1 MSYRYGAWRGGPDPL
16 EPPFDVARALD
27 RLGDRVLRGDRA
39 ADALRNLLRQGMPG
53 TRGLRDLL
61 RQARDRRRQLRERG
75 RLDGTL
81 ERVRELLDQAVEQER
96 QTLFPDPS
104 DAARLAEAEL
114 DQLPPDTARAVR
126 QLADYRWRSPEAAAT
141 YEQIRDLLR
150 REVLDS
156 QFRGMRD
163 ALAGASPEEL
173 QRIRDMIADLN
184 AMLEADARGED
195 TQRQF
200 EEFMERY
207 GDMFPERP
215 RSLEEL
221 VDALARRAAAA
232 SRLAASLTPEQRAE
246 LAALSASVLGDLG
259 LRYEL
264 DRLGRALRSRRPDLA
279 WDQGAAMDGEQP
291 LGLGDAT
298 TALEELADLESLEAT
313 LGQRYPGAS
322 LDDIDLE
329 AVERAL
335 GRAAVDDVETLRRLE
350 RELAE
355 QGYLVREQGELRLTP
370 KAIRRIGAVAL
381 RRIFSSLDEGRRGDH
396 DVAGLGLAGEP
407 TGASRPWTFGD
418 EEPLDVV
425 RTVRNAVLR
434 QGPRRPPGAVDD
446 HDPPAPPSATLP
458 VRGPTV
464 PEMGGLDADRGS
476 TVPEVGGLDADRGS
490 TVPGVGGLDAV
501 RRPTVPGVGGLDAV
515 RGPTGRGAGGF
526 PRARAARPGVT
537 LAPDDFEVL
546 ETERRT
552 SAAVCLLV
560 DQSYSMLLR
569 EAWGTAKATALA
581 LHSLVSTRYPQDA
594 LEIIGFSLLART
606 VRPAE
611 LPDLDAAVGQGT
623 NLHHALVLA
632 GRHLDRHPEAEPVVL
647 VVTDGEPTAHL
658 EPDGYPLFDYPPD
671 PRTIELTL
679 TEVTRLTRRRAT
691 INLFMLDDD
700 PRLVAFVDLIARLNG
715 GRVFAPAPDRLGDYV
730 VSDYLRARRGR
741 RAR

>member
-27 RLGDRVLRGDRA
+27 RLGERVLSGDRA

-61 RQARDRRRQLRERG
+61 RQARDRRRELRERG

-96 QTLFPDPS
+96 QALFPYPS

-126 QLADYRWRSPEAAAT
+126 QLADYQWRSPEAAAT

-173 QRIRDMIADLN
+173 QRIRDMVADLN

-200 EEFMERY
+200 DEFMERY
-207 GDMFPERP
+207 GDMFPENP

-246 LAALSASVLGDLG
+246 LAALSESVLGDLG
-259 LRYEL
+259 LQYEL
-264 DRLGRALRSRRPDLA
+264 DRLGRALRSRRPDLP
-279 WDQGAAMDGEQP
+279 WDRGAPMGGEQP

-298 TALEELADLESLEAT
+298 TALEELADLESLEAS

-350 RELAE
+350 RELTE
-355 QGYLVREQGELRLTP
+355 QGYLVREQGELKLSP

-381 RRIFSSLDEGRRGDH
+381 RRIFSTLDEGRRGDH

-407 TGASRPWTFGD
+407 TGASRPWAFGD
-418 EEPLDVV
+418 EQPLDVV

-434 QGPRRPPGAVDD
+434 GASGQ
-446 HDPPAPPSATLP
+446 PA
-458 VRGPTV
+458 RGP
-464 PEMGGLDADRGS
+464 MRA
-476 TVPEVGGLDADRGS
+476 
-490 TVPGVGGLDAV
+490 
-501 RRPTVPGVGGLDAV
+501 
-515 RGPTGRGAGGF
+515 GPLGGF
-526 PRARAARPGVT
+526 GGEDSPPNEPGLHRARVR
-537 LAPDDFEVL
+537 LAPEDFEVE

-560 DQSYSMLLR
+560 DQSLSMLLR
-569 EAWGTAKATALA
+569 ETWGTAKSTALA

-594 LEIIGFSLLART
+594 LEVIGFSVLART

-611 LPDLDAAVGQGT
+611 LPDLEPSVEQGT

-647 VVTDGEPTAHL
+647 VITDGEPTAHL
-658 EPDGYPLFDYPPD
+658 EPDGYPLFYYPPD

-691 INLFMLDDD
+691 INVFMLDDD
-700 PRLVAFVDLIARLNG
+700 PRLVGFVDLIARLNG
-715 GRVFAPAPDRLGDYV
+715 GRVFAPSPDRLGDYV

>member
-27 RLGDRVLRGDRA
+27 RLGERVLAGDRA
-39 ADALRNLLRQGMPG
+39 ADALRNLLRDGMPG

-61 RQARDRRRQLRERG
+61 RQARDRRRELRQRG

-81 ERVRELLDQAVEQER
+81 ERVRELLDQAVDTER
-96 QTLFPDPS
+96 QALFPDPS
-104 DAARLAEAEL
+104 DAARLAESEL

-126 QLADYRWRSPEAAAT
+126 QLADYQWRSPEAAAT

-173 QRIRDMIADLN
+173 QRIRDMVADLN

-207 GDMFPERP
+207 GDMFPENP

-232 SRLAASLTPEQRAE
+232 SRLAASLSPEQRAE
-246 LAALSASVLGDLG
+246 LAALSQSVLGDLG
-259 LRYEL
+259 LQYEL
-264 DRLGRALRSRRPDLA
+264 DRLGRALRSRRPDLR
-279 WDQGAAMDGEQP
+279 WDQGAAMGGEQP

-298 TALEELADLESLEAT
+298 TALEELADLESLEAS

-350 RELAE
+350 RELTE
-355 QGYLVREQGELRLTP
+355 QGYLLREQGELKLTP

-407 TGASRPWTFGD
+407 TGASRPWAFGD
-418 EEPLDVV
+418 EEPWMWCA
-425 RTVRNAVLR
+425 RSATRSC
-434 QGPRRPPGAVDD
+434 GKRRPGSPGGQQ
-446 HDPPAPPSATLP
+446 APP
-458 VRGPTV
+458 
-464 PEMGGLDADRGS
+464 
-476 TVPEVGGLDADRGS
+476 
-490 TVPGVGGLDAV
+490 
-501 RRPTVPGVGGLDAV
+501 
-515 RGPTGRGAGGF
+515 
-526 PRARAARPGVT
+526 
-537 LAPDDFEVL
+537 
-546 ETERRT
+546 RT
-552 SAAVCLLV
+552 PP
-560 DQSYSMLLR
+560 
-569 EAWGTAKATALA
+569 
-581 LHSLVSTRYPQDA
+581 STR
-594 LEIIGFSLLART
+594 
-606 VRPAE
+606 
-611 LPDLDAAVGQGT
+611 
-623 NLHHALVLA
+623 
-632 GRHLDRHPEAEPVVL
+632 
-647 VVTDGEPTAHL
+647 
-658 EPDGYPLFDYPPD
+658 
-671 PRTIELTL
+671 
-679 TEVTRLTRRRAT
+679 
-691 INLFMLDDD
+691 
-700 PRLVAFVDLIARLNG
+700 
-715 GRVFAPAPDRLGDYV
+715 
-730 VSDYLRARRGR
+730 VSS
-741 RAR
+741 

>member
-16 EPPFDVARALD
+16 EPPFDVAAALD
-27 RLGDRVLRGDRA
+27 RLGERVLSGDRA

-61 RQARDRRRQLRERG
+61 RQARDRRRELRERG

-81 ERVRELLDQAVEQER
+81 EQVRELLDRAIEQER
-96 QTLFPDPS
+96 RALFPDPS

-126 QLADYRWRSPEAAAT
+126 QLADYQWRSPEAAAT

-150 REVLDS
+150 REVLDA

-173 QRIRDMIADLN
+173 QRIRDMVADLN

-195 TQRQF
+195 TTRQF

-207 GDMFPERP
+207 GDMFPENP

-246 LAALSASVLGDLG
+246 LAALSQSVLGDLG
-259 LRYEL
+259 LQYEL
-264 DRLGRALRSRRPDLA
+264 DRLGHALRSRRPDLP

-298 TALEELADLESLEAT
+298 TALEELADLESLEST

-322 LDDIDLE
+322 LDDVDLE

-350 RELAE
+350 RELTE
-355 QGYLVREQGELRLTP
+355 QGYLVREQGELKLSP

-396 DVAGLGLAGEP
+396 DVPGLGLAGEP
-407 TGASRPWTFGD
+407 TGASRPWQFGD

-434 QGPRRPPGAVDD
+434 GGPRRPGGAV
-446 HDPPAPPSATLP
+446 A
-458 VRGPTV
+458 
-464 PEMGGLDADRGS
+464 
-476 TVPEVGGLDADRGS
+476 
-490 TVPGVGGLDAV
+490 
-501 RRPTVPGVGGLDAV
+501 
-515 RGPTGRGAGGF
+515 
-526 PRARAARPGVT
+526 
-537 LAPDDFEVL
+537 LAPEDFEVL

-552 SAAVCLLV
+552 TAAVCLLV

-569 EAWGTAKATALA
+569 ETWGMAKATALA

-594 LEIIGFSLLART
+594 LEVIGFSLLART

-658 EPDGYPLFDYPPD
+658 EPDGYPMFDYPPD

-679 TEVTRLTRRRAT
+679 TEVTRLTRRGAT
-691 INLFMLDDD
+691 INVFMLDDD

-715 GRVFAPAPDRLGDYV
+715 GRVLAPSPDRLGDYV

>member
-27 RLGDRVLRGDRA
+27 RLGERVLAGDRA

-61 RQARDRRRQLRERG
+61 RQVRDRRRDLRERG

-81 ERVRELLDQAVEQER
+81 ERVRELLDQAVELER
-96 QTLFPDPS
+96 QALFPDPS

-114 DQLPPDTARAVR
+114 DQLPPEVARAVR

-173 QRIRDMIADLN
+173 QRIRDMVADLT

-195 TQRQF
+195 TRRQF

-207 GDMFPERP
+207 GDMFPENP

-246 LAALSASVLGDLG
+246 LAALSQSVLGDLG
-259 LRYEL
+259 LQYEL
-264 DRLGRALRSRRPDLA
+264 DRLGRALRSRRPDLR

-298 TALEELADLESLEAT
+298 TALEELADLESLEST

-322 LDDIDLE
+322 LDDVDLE

-350 RELAE
+350 RELTE
-355 QGYLVREQGELRLTP
+355 QGYLIREQGELKLSP

-407 TGASRPWTFGD
+407 TGASRPWVFGD
-418 EEPLDVV
+418 EGSVDAV
-425 RTVRNAVLR
+425 RTVRNAVMR
-434 QGPRRPPGAVDD
+434 QAPSRFTGGATSAPP
-446 HDPPAPPSATLP
+446 DPPEHTRLK
-458 VRGPTV
+458 
-464 PEMGGLDADRGS
+464 LI
-476 TVPEVGGLDADRGS
+476 
-490 TVPGVGGLDAV
+490 
-501 RRPTVPGVGGLDAV
+501 
-515 RGPTGRGAGGF
+515 
-526 PRARAARPGVT
+526 
-537 LAPDDFEVL
+537 PDDFEVL

-569 EAWGTAKATALA
+569 ETWGMAKATALA

-606 VRPAE
+606 VRPAD

-658 EPDGYPLFDYPPD
+658 EPDGSPEFWYPPD
-671 PRTIELTL
+671 PRTVELTL

-691 INLFMLDDD
+691 INVFMLDDD

-715 GRVFAPAPDRLGDYV
+715 GRVFAPSPDRLGDYV

-741 RAR
+741 R

>member
-27 RLGDRVLRGDRA
+27 RLGERVLSGDRA

-61 RQARDRRRQLRERG
+61 RQARERRRELRERG

-96 QTLFPDPS
+96 QALFPDPS

-126 QLADYRWRSPEAAAT
+126 QLADYQWRSPEAAAT

-173 QRIRDMIADLN
+173 QRIRDMVADLN

-207 GDMFPERP
+207 GDMFPENP

-246 LAALSASVLGDLG
+246 LAALSESVLGDLG
-259 LRYEL
+259 LQYEL
-264 DRLGRALRSRRPDLA
+264 DRLGRALRSRRPDLS
-279 WDQGAAMDGEQP
+279 WDRGAPMGGEQP

-298 TALEELADLESLEAT
+298 TALEELADLESLEAS

-350 RELAE
+350 RELTE
-355 QGYLVREQGELRLTP
+355 QGYLVREQGELKLSP

-381 RRIFSSLDEGRRGDH
+381 RRIFSTLDEGRRGDH

-407 TGASRPWTFGD
+407 TGASRPWVFGD
-418 EEPLDVV
+418 EQPLDVV

-434 QGPRRPPGAVDD
+434 GGSRRP
-446 HDPPAPPSATLP
+446 
-458 VRGPTV
+458 
-464 PEMGGLDADRGS
+464 GG
-476 TVPEVGGLDADRGS
+476 
-490 TVPGVGGLDAV
+490 GVA
-501 RRPTVPGVGGLDAV
+501 
-515 RGPTGRGAGGF
+515 
-526 PRARAARPGVT
+526 

-560 DQSYSMLLR
+560 DQSLSMLLR
-569 EAWGTAKATALA
+569 ETWATAKSTALA

-594 LEIIGFSLLART
+594 LEVIGFSVLART

-611 LPDLDAAVGQGT
+611 LPDLEPSVEQGT

-647 VVTDGEPTAHL
+647 VITDGEPTAHL
-658 EPDGYPLFDYPPD
+658 EPDGYPIFFYPPD

-691 INLFMLDDD
+691 INVFMLDDD
-700 PRLVAFVDLIARLNG
+700 PRLVGFVDLIARLNG
-715 GRVFAPAPDRLGDYV
+715 GRVFAPSPDRLGDYV

>member
-27 RLGDRVLRGDRA
+27 RLGERVLSGDRA
-39 ADALRNLLRQGMPG
+39 ADALRNLLRDGMPG

-61 RQARDRRRQLRERG
+61 RQARDRRRELRRRG

-81 ERVRELLDQAVEQER
+81 ERVRELLDQAVDTER
-96 QTLFPDPS
+96 QALFPDPS
-104 DAARLAEAEL
+104 DAARLAESEL

-126 QLADYRWRSPEAAAT
+126 QLADYQWRSPEAAAT

-173 QRIRDMIADLN
+173 QRIRDMVADLN

-195 TQRQF
+195 TQRAF

-207 GDMFPERP
+207 GDMFPENP

-232 SRLAASLTPEQRAE
+232 SRLAASLSPEQRAE
-246 LAALSASVLGDLG
+246 LAALSQSVLGDLG
-259 LRYEL
+259 LQYEL
-264 DRLGRALRSRRPDLA
+264 DRLGRALRSRRPDLR
-279 WDQGAAMDGEQP
+279 WDQGAAMGGEQP

-298 TALEELADLESLEAT
+298 TALEELADLESLEAS

-350 RELAE
+350 RELTE
-355 QGYLVREQGELRLTP
+355 QGYLLREQGELRLTP

-407 TGASRPWTFGD
+407 TGASRPWVFGD

-434 QGPRRPPGAVDD
+434 
-446 HDPPAPPSATLP
+446 
-458 VRGPTV
+458 
-464 PEMGGLDADRGS
+464 
-476 TVPEVGGLDADRGS
+476 
-490 TVPGVGGLDAV
+490 
-501 RRPTVPGVGGLDAV
+501 
-515 RGPTGRGAGGF
+515 GAGESGRSPGGQMRAGPLGGF
-526 PRARAARPGVT
+526 GGEDSPPNEPGLRRVGVR
-537 LAPDDFEVL
+537 LAPDDFEVE

-560 DQSYSMLLR
+560 DQSLSMLLR
-569 EAWGTAKATALA
+569 ETWGMAKATALA

-606 VRPAE
+606 VRPAD
-611 LPDLDAAVGQGT
+611 LPDLDASVTQGT

-658 EPDGYPLFDYPPD
+658 EPDGRPIFDYPPD

-679 TEVTRLTRRRAT
+679 TEVNRLTRRRAT
-691 INLFMLDDD
+691 INVFMLDDD
-700 PRLVAFVDLIARLNG
+700 PRLVAFVDLVARLNG
-715 GRVFAPAPDRLGDYV
+715 GRVLAPAPDRLGDYV

-741 RAR
+741 RGR

>member
-16 EPPFDVARALD
+16 EPPFDVAGALD
-27 RLGDRVLRGDRA
+27 RLGERVLSGDRA

-61 RQARDRRRQLRERG
+61 RQARDRRRELRERG

-81 ERVRELLDQAVEQER
+81 ERVRELLDQAVTQER
-96 QTLFPDPS
+96 QALFPDPS

-126 QLADYRWRSPEAAAT
+126 QLADYQWRSPEAAAT

-150 REVLDS
+150 REVLDA
-156 QFRGMRD
+156 QFQGLRD

-173 QRIRDMIADLN
+173 QRIRDMVADLN

-207 GDMFPERP
+207 GDMFPENP

-246 LAALSASVLGDLG
+246 LAALTESVLGDLG
-259 LRYEL
+259 LQYEL
-264 DRLGRALRSRRPDLA
+264 DRLGRALRSRRPDLP
-279 WDQGAAMDGEQP
+279 WDQGTTMGGEEP

-298 TALEELADLESLEAT
+298 TALEELADLESLEAS

-322 LDDIDLE
+322 LDDVDLE

-350 RELAE
+350 RELTE
-355 QGYLVREQGELRLTP
+355 QGYLLREQGELKLSP

-381 RRIFSSLDEGRRGDH
+381 RRVFSSLEEGRRGDH

-407 TGASRPWTFGD
+407 TGASRPWAFGD

-434 QGPRRPPGAVDD
+434 GASERPAGAVDSPR
-446 HDPPAPPSATLP
+446 HPAPGSAS
-458 VRGPTV
+458 V
-464 PEMGGLDADRGS
+464 PL
-476 TVPEVGGLDADRGS
+476 
-490 TVPGVGGLDAV
+490 
-501 RRPTVPGVGGLDAV
+501 
-515 RGPTGRGAGGF
+515 RGAEQPAPGF
-526 PRARAARPGVT
+526 PRARRGAGVPPARAAAGFPRAQAPRRAVE

-569 EAWGTAKATALA
+569 ETWGMAKATALA

-594 LEIIGFSLLART
+594 LEIIGFSRFART
-606 VRPAE
+606 VRPAD
-611 LPDLDAAVGQGT
+611 LPDLDADIGQGT

-632 GRHLDRHPEAEPVVL
+632 GRHLDRHPESEPVVL

-658 EPDGYPLFDYPPD
+658 EPDGYAWFAYPPER
-671 PRTIELTL
+671 RTIELTL
-679 TEVTRLTRRRAT
+679 TEVTRLTRRGAT
-691 INLFMLDDD
+691 INVFMLDED
-700 PRLVAFVDLIARLNG
+700 PRLVAFVDLVARLNG
-715 GRVFAPAPDRLGDYV
+715 GRVFAPSPDRLGDYV

-741 RAR
+741 RGRRAG

>member
-1 MSYRYGAWRGGPDPL
+1 
-16 EPPFDVARALD
+16 VAGALD
-27 RLGDRVLRGDRA
+27 RLGERVLSGDRA

-61 RQARDRRRQLRERG
+61 RQARDRRRDLRERG

-81 ERVRELLDQAVEQER
+81 ERVRELLDQAVDQER
-96 QTLFPDPS
+96 QALFPDPS

-126 QLADYRWRSPEAAAT
+126 QLADYQWRSPEAAAT

-156 QFRGMRD
+156 QFKGLRD

-173 QRIRDMIADLN
+173 QRIRDMVADLN

-195 TQRQF
+195 TSRQF
-200 EEFMERY
+200 EEFMGRY
-207 GDMFPERP
+207 GDMFPENP
-215 RSLEEL
+215 RNLEEL

-246 LAALSASVLGDLG
+246 LAALSESVLGDLG
-259 LRYEL
+259 LQYEL
-264 DRLGRALRSRRPDLA
+264 DRLGRSLRSRRPDLP
-279 WDQGAAMDGEQP
+279 WDQGANMGGDQP

-298 TALEELADLESLEAT
+298 TALEELADLESLEST

-350 RELAE
+350 RELTE
-355 QGYLVREQGELRLTP
+355 QGYLVREQGELRLSP

-381 RRIFSSLDEGRRGDH
+381 RRVFSSLEEGRRGDH

-407 TGASRPWTFGD
+407 TGASRPWQFGD

-434 QGPRRPPGAVDD
+434 GGRRQPGGAV
-446 HDPPAPPSATLP
+446 A
-458 VRGPTV
+458 
-464 PEMGGLDADRGS
+464 
-476 TVPEVGGLDADRGS
+476 
-490 TVPGVGGLDAV
+490 
-501 RRPTVPGVGGLDAV
+501 
-515 RGPTGRGAGGF
+515 
-526 PRARAARPGVT
+526 

-569 EAWGTAKATALA
+569 ETWGMAKATALA

-594 LEIIGFSLLART
+594 LQVIGFSLLART
-606 VRPAE
+606 VRPAD

-658 EPDGYPLFDYPPD
+658 EPDGYPVFDYPPD

-691 INLFMLDDD
+691 INVFMLDDD

-741 RAR
+741 

>member
-16 EPPFDVARALD
+16 EPPFDVAGALD
-27 RLGDRVLRGDRA
+27 RLGERVLSGDRA

-61 RQARDRRRQLRERG
+61 RQARDRRRELRERG

-81 ERVRELLDQAVEQER
+81 EQVRELLDQAVDQER
-96 QTLFPDPS
+96 QALFPDPS

-126 QLADYRWRSPEAAAT
+126 QLADYQWRSPEAAAT

-173 QRIRDMIADLN
+173 QRIRDMVADLN

-207 GDMFPERP
+207 GDMFPENP

-246 LAALSASVLGDLG
+246 LAALSESVLGDLG
-259 LRYEL
+259 LHYEL
-264 DRLGRALRSRRPDLA
+264 DRLGRSLRSRRPDLS
-279 WDQGAAMDGEQP
+279 WDQGAPMGGEQP

-298 TALEELADLESLEAT
+298 TALEELADLESLEAS

-350 RELAE
+350 RELTE
-355 QGYLVREQGELRLTP
+355 QGYLVREQGELKLSP

-381 RRIFSSLDEGRRGDH
+381 RRVFSSLDEGRRGDH
-396 DVAGLGLAGEP
+396 DMPGLGLAGEP
-407 TGASRPWTFGD
+407 TGASRPWVFGD

-434 QGPRRPPGAVDD
+434 GGTRRADGAV
-446 HDPPAPPSATLP
+446 A
-458 VRGPTV
+458 
-464 PEMGGLDADRGS
+464 
-476 TVPEVGGLDADRGS
+476 
-490 TVPGVGGLDAV
+490 
-501 RRPTVPGVGGLDAV
+501 
-515 RGPTGRGAGGF
+515 
-526 PRARAARPGVT
+526 

-569 EAWGTAKATALA
+569 ETWGMAKATALA

-594 LEIIGFSLLART
+594 LEVIGFSLLART

-658 EPDGYPLFDYPPD
+658 EPDGYPIFDYPPD

-691 INLFMLDDD
+691 INVFMLDDD

-715 GRVFAPAPDRLGDYV
+715 GRVFSPSPDRLGDYV

-741 RAR
+741 

>member
-16 EPPFDVARALD
+16 EPPFDVAGALD
-27 RLGDRVLRGDRA
+27 RLGERVLSGDRA
-39 ADALRNLLRQGMPG
+39 AAALRNLLRQGLPG

-61 RQARDRRRQLRERG
+61 RQARDRRRELRQRG

-96 QTLFPDPS
+96 QALFPDPS

-150 REVLDS
+150 REVLDA
-156 QFRGMRD
+156 QFRGLRD
-163 ALAGASPEEL
+163 ALAATGPEEL
-173 QRIRDMIADLN
+173 QRIRDMVADLN

-195 TQRQF
+195 TGRQF
-200 EEFMERY
+200 EEFMERH
-207 GDMFPERP
+207 GDLFPENP

-246 LAALSASVLGDLG
+246 LADLAQAALGDLG
-259 LRYEL
+259 LQYEL
-264 DRLGRALRSRRPDLA
+264 DRLGRALRARRPDLP
-279 WDQGAAMDGEQP
+279 WNRGAAMDGEQP

-298 TALEELADLESLEAT
+298 TALEELADLESLEAS

-322 LDDIDLE
+322 LDDIDPE

-350 RELAE
+350 RELTE
-355 QGYLVREQGELRLTP
+355 QGYLLREQGELKLTP
-370 KAIRRIGAVAL
+370 KAVRRIGAVAL
-381 RRIFSSLDEGRRGDH
+381 RRVFSRLEEGRRGDH
-396 DVAGLGLAGEP
+396 DVPGLGLAGEP
-407 TGASRPWTFGD
+407 TGASRPWAFGD

-434 QGPRRPPGAVDD
+434 GA
-446 HDPPAPPSATLP
+446 
-458 VRGPTV
+458 
-464 PEMGGLDADRGS
+464 GGWGR
-476 TVPEVGGLDADRGS
+476 
-490 TVPGVGGLDAV
+490 
-501 RRPTVPGVGGLDAV
+501 
-515 RGPTGRGAGGF
+515 PTGRPMGAGPLGGF
-526 PRARAARPGVT
+526 GGEDSPPNQPGRRGVR
-537 LAPDDFEVL
+537 LLPDDFEVL

-569 EAWGTAKATALA
+569 ETWGMAKATALA

-594 LEIIGFSLLART
+594 LEIIGFSRLART

-647 VVTDGEPTAHL
+647 VVTDGESTAHL
-658 EPDGYPLFDYPPD
+658 EPDGYAPFDYPPD
-671 PRTIELTL
+671 PRTLELTL
-679 TEVTRLTRRRAT
+679 AEVTRLTRRRAT
-691 INLFMLDDD
+691 INVFMLDDD
-700 PRLVAFVDLIARLNG
+700 PRLVGFVDLLARLNG
-715 GRVFAPAPDRLGDYV
+715 GRVFAPSPDRLGDYV

-741 RAR
+741 RTR

>member
-16 EPPFDVARALD
+16 EPPFDVAGALD
-27 RLGDRVLRGDRA
+27 RLGERVLSGDRA

-61 RQARDRRRQLRERG
+61 RQARDRRRELRERG

-81 ERVRELLDQAVEQER
+81 ERVRELLDQAVGQER
-96 QTLFPDPS
+96 QALFPDPS

-126 QLADYRWRSPEAAAT
+126 QLADYQWRSPEAEAT

-150 REVLDS
+150 REVLDA
-156 QFRGMRD
+156 QFQGMRD

-173 QRIRDMIADLN
+173 QRIRDMVADLN

-200 EEFMERY
+200 EEFMDRY
-207 GDMFPERP
+207 GDMFPENP

-221 VDALARRAAAA
+221 VDALARRAAAV

-246 LAALSASVLGDLG
+246 LAALTESVLGDLG
-259 LRYEL
+259 LQYEL
-264 DRLGRALRSRRPDLA
+264 NRLGRALRSHRPDLP
-279 WDQGAAMDGEQP
+279 WDQGTAMGGEEP

-298 TALEELADLESLEAT
+298 TALEELADLESLEAS

-322 LDDIDLE
+322 LDDVDLE

-335 GRAAVDDVETLRRLE
+335 GRSAVDDVETLRRLE
-350 RELAE
+350 RELTE
-355 QGYLVREQGELRLTP
+355 QGYLLREQGELKLSP

-381 RRIFSSLDEGRRGDH
+381 RRVFSSLEEGRRGDH

-407 TGASRPWTFGD
+407 TGASRPWVFGD

-434 QGPRRPPGAVDD
+434 GASRAPGGTVDSPG
-446 HDPPAPPSATLP
+446 HPGSRSAT
-458 VRGPTV
+458 V
-464 PEMGGLDADRGS
+464 PL
-476 TVPEVGGLDADRGS
+476 
-490 TVPGVGGLDAV
+490 
-501 RRPTVPGVGGLDAV
+501 
-515 RGPTGRGAGGF
+515 RGAERPEARF
-526 PRARAARPGVT
+526 PRARAAGPAVE

-569 EAWGTAKATALA
+569 ETWGMAKATALA

-594 LEIIGFSLLART
+594 LEIIGFSRFART
-606 VRPAE
+606 VRPAD
-611 LPDLDAAVGQGT
+611 LPDLDADIGQGT

-658 EPDGYPLFDYPPD
+658 EPDGYAWFAYPPER
-671 PRTIELTL
+671 RTIELTL
-679 TEVTRLTRRRAT
+679 TEVTRLTRRGAT
-691 INLFMLDDD
+691 INVFMLDED
-700 PRLVAFVDLIARLNG
+700 PRLVAFVDLVARLNG
-715 GRVFAPAPDRLGDYV
+715 GRVFSPSPDRLGDYV

-741 RAR
+741 RARRAG

>member
-16 EPPFDVARALD
+16 EPPFDLARALD
-27 RLGDRVLRGDRA
+27 RLGERVLAGDRA
-39 ADALRNLLRQGMPG
+39 ADALRGLLRDGMPG

-61 RQARDRRRQLRERG
+61 RQARDQRRELRRRG

-81 ERVRELLDQAVEQER
+81 EQVRELLDQAVDTER
-96 QTLFPDPS
+96 QALFPDPS

-150 REVLDS
+150 REVLDA

-173 QRIRDMIADLN
+173 QRIRDMVADLN

-195 TQRQF
+195 TQRAF

-207 GDMFPERP
+207 GDMFPENP

-232 SRLAASLTPEQRAE
+232 SRLAASLSPEQRAE
-246 LAALSASVLGDLG
+246 LAALSQSVLGDLG
-259 LRYEL
+259 LQYEL
-264 DRLGRALRSRRPDLA
+264 DRLGRALRSRRPDLR
-279 WDQGAAMDGEQP
+279 WDQGATMGGEQP

-298 TALEELADLESLEAT
+298 TALEELADLESLEAS

-350 RELAE
+350 RELTE
-355 QGYLVREQGELRLTP
+355 QGYLLREQGELRLTP

-407 TGASRPWTFGD
+407 TGASRPWAFGD

-425 RTVRNAVLR
+425 RTVRNAVQR
-434 QGPRRPPGAVDD
+434 GGPRRPGGAV
-446 HDPPAPPSATLP
+446 A
-458 VRGPTV
+458 
-464 PEMGGLDADRGS
+464 
-476 TVPEVGGLDADRGS
+476 
-490 TVPGVGGLDAV
+490 
-501 RRPTVPGVGGLDAV
+501 
-515 RGPTGRGAGGF
+515 
-526 PRARAARPGVT
+526 

-560 DQSYSMLLR
+560 DQSLSMLLR
-569 EAWGTAKATALA
+569 ETWGMAKATALA

-606 VRPAE
+606 VRPAD
-611 LPDLDAAVGQGT
+611 LPDLDASVTQGT

-658 EPDGYPLFDYPPD
+658 EPDGRPIFDYPPD

-679 TEVTRLTRRRAT
+679 TEVNRLTRRRAT
-691 INLFMLDDD
+691 INVFMLDDD
-700 PRLVAFVDLIARLNG
+700 PRLAAFVDLVARLNG
-715 GRVFAPAPDRLGDYV
+715 GRVLAPAPDRLGDYV

-741 RAR
+741 RGR

>member
-16 EPPFDVARALD
+16 EPPFDVARARD
-27 RLGDRVLRGDRA
+27 RLGERVLSGDRT

-61 RQARDRRRQLRERG
+61 RQVRDRRRELRERG

-96 QTLFPDPS
+96 QALFPDPS

-114 DQLPPDTARAVR
+114 DQLPPEVARAVR

-156 QFRGMRD
+156 QFRGLRD

-173 QRIRDMIADLN
+173 QRIRDMVADLN

-207 GDMFPERP
+207 GDMFPENP

-232 SRLAASLTPEQRAE
+232 SRLAASLSPEQRAE
-246 LAALSASVLGDLG
+246 LAALSESVLGDLG
-259 LRYEL
+259 LQYEL
-264 DRLGRALRSRRPDLA
+264 DRLGRSLRSRRPDLP
-279 WDQGAAMDGEQP
+279 WDQGAAMGGEEP

-298 TALEELADLESLEAT
+298 TALEELADLESLEAA

-322 LDDIDLE
+322 LDDIDME

-350 RELAE
+350 RELTE
-355 QGYLVREQGELRLTP
+355 QGYLVREQGELKLTP

-396 DVAGLGLAGEP
+396 DVAGLGLAG
-407 TGASRPWTFGD
+407 A
-418 EEPLDVV
+418 
-425 RTVRNAVLR
+425 
-434 QGPRRPPGAVDD
+434 PPGAAR
-446 HDPPAPPSATLP
+446 PWP
-458 VRGPTV
+458 VGA
-464 PEMGGLDADRGS
+464 EG
-476 TVPEVGGLDADRGS
+476 
-490 TVPGVGGLDAV
+490 GVGGGPPPPPNEPGWRGV
-501 RRPTVPGVGGLDAV
+501 RLQ
-515 RGPTGRGAGGF
+515 
-526 PRARAARPGVT
+526 
-537 LAPDDFEVL
+537 PDDFEVL

-569 EAWGTAKATALA
+569 ETWGMAKATALA
-581 LHSLVSTRYPQDA
+581 LHSLVSTRFPQDA
-594 LEIIGFSLLART
+594 LEVIGFSLLART
-606 VRPAE
+606 VRPVE

-658 EPDGYPLFDYPPD
+658 EPDGYPVFDYPPD

-679 TEVTRLTRRRAT
+679 AEVTRLTRRRAT
-691 INLFMLDDD
+691 INVFMLDDD

-715 GRVFAPAPDRLGDYV
+715 GRVFAPSPDRLGDYV

-741 RAR
+741 RAG

>member
-16 EPPFDVARALD
+16 EPPFDLARALD
-27 RLGDRVLRGDRA
+27 RLGERVLAGDRA
-39 ADALRNLLRQGMPG
+39 AGALRGLLRDGMPG

-61 RQARDRRRQLRERG
+61 RQARDRRRELRRRG

-81 ERVRELLDQAVEQER
+81 ERVRELLDQAVDTER
-96 QTLFPDPS
+96 QALFPDPS

-126 QLADYRWRSPEAAAT
+126 QLADYQWRSPEAAAT

-150 REVLDS
+150 REVLDA

-173 QRIRDMIADLN
+173 QRIRDMVADLN

-195 TQRQF
+195 TQRAF

-207 GDMFPERP
+207 GDMFPEHP

-232 SRLAASLTPEQRAE
+232 SRLAASLSPEQRAE
-246 LAALSASVLGDLG
+246 LAALSQSVLGDLG
-259 LRYEL
+259 LQYEL
-264 DRLGRALRSRRPDLA
+264 DRLGRALRSRRPDLR
-279 WDQGAAMDGEQP
+279 WDQGATMDGEQP

-298 TALEELADLESLEAT
+298 TALEELADLESLEAS

-350 RELAE
+350 RELTE
-355 QGYLVREQGELRLTP
+355 QGYLLREQGELRLTP

-407 TGASRPWTFGD
+407 TGASRPWQFGD

-434 QGPRRPPGAVDD
+434 
-446 HDPPAPPSATLP
+446 
-458 VRGPTV
+458 
-464 PEMGGLDADRGS
+464 
-476 TVPEVGGLDADRGS
+476 
-490 TVPGVGGLDAV
+490 
-501 RRPTVPGVGGLDAV
+501 
-515 RGPTGRGAGGF
+515 GAGESGRSPGGRMRAGPLGGF
-526 PRARAARPGVT
+526 GGEDSPPNEPGLRRVGVR
-537 LAPDDFEVL
+537 LAPEDFEIE

-560 DQSYSMLLR
+560 DQSLSMLLR
-569 EAWGTAKATALA
+569 ETWGMAKATALA

-606 VRPAE
+606 VRPAD
-611 LPDLDAAVGQGT
+611 LPDLDASVTQGT

-658 EPDGYPLFDYPPD
+658 EPDGRPIFDYPPD

-679 TEVTRLTRRRAT
+679 TEVNRLTRRRAT
-691 INLFMLDDD
+691 INVFMLDDD
-700 PRLVAFVDLIARLNG
+700 PRLAAFVDLVARLNG
-715 GRVFAPAPDRLGDYV
+715 GRVLAPAPDRLGDYV

-741 RAR
+741 RGR

>member
-27 RLGDRVLRGDRA
+27 RLGERVLAGDRA

-61 RQARDRRRQLRERG
+61 RQVRDRRRDLRERG

-96 QTLFPDPS
+96 QALFPDPS

-114 DQLPPDTARAVR
+114 DQLPPEVARAVR

-173 QRIRDMIADLN
+173 QRIRDMVADLN

-207 GDMFPERP
+207 GDMFPENP
-215 RSLEEL
+215 RTLEEL
-221 VDALARRAAAA
+221 IDALSRRAAAA

-246 LAALSASVLGDLG
+246 LAALSQSVLGDLG
-259 LRYEL
+259 LQYEL
-264 DRLGRALRSRRPDLA
+264 DRLGRSLRSLRPDLR
-279 WDQGAAMDGEQP
+279 WDQGAAMEGEQP

-298 TALEELADLESLEAT
+298 TALEELADLESLEAS

-322 LDDIDLE
+322 LDDVDLE

-335 GRAAVDDVETLRRLE
+335 GRAAVDDVEALRRLE
-350 RELAE
+350 RELTE
-355 QGYLVREQGELRLTP
+355 QGYLLREQGELKLSP

-407 TGASRPWTFGD
+407 TGASRPWVFGD
-418 EEPLDVV
+418 EGSVDAV
-425 RTVRNAVLR
+425 RTVRNAIMR
-434 QGPRRPPGAVDD
+434 HASSRFTGGATSAPP
-446 HDPPAPPSATLP
+446 DPPEHTRLKLS
-458 VRGPTV
+458 
-464 PEMGGLDADRGS
+464 
-476 TVPEVGGLDADRGS
+476 
-490 TVPGVGGLDAV
+490 
-501 RRPTVPGVGGLDAV
+501 
-515 RGPTGRGAGGF
+515 
-526 PRARAARPGVT
+526 
-537 LAPDDFEVL
+537 PDDFEVL

-569 EAWGTAKATALA
+569 ETWGMAKATALA

-594 LEIIGFSLLART
+594 LEVIGFSLLART
-606 VRPAE
+606 VRPAD

-658 EPDGYPLFDYPPD
+658 EPDGSPEFWYPPD
-671 PRTIELTL
+671 PRTVELTL

-691 INLFMLDDD
+691 INVFMLDDD

-715 GRVFAPAPDRLGDYV
+715 GRVFAPSPDRLGDYV

-741 RAR
+741 R

>member
-16 EPPFDVARALD
+16 EPPFDVAGALD
-27 RLGDRVLRGDRA
+27 RLGERVLSGDRA

-61 RQARDRRRQLRERG
+61 RQARDRRRDLRERG

-81 ERVRELLDQAVEQER
+81 ERVRELLDQAVDQER
-96 QTLFPDPS
+96 QALFPDPS

-126 QLADYRWRSPEAAAT
+126 QLADYQWRSPEAAAT

-156 QFRGMRD
+156 QFKGLRD

-173 QRIRDMIADLN
+173 QRIRDMVADLN

-195 TQRQF
+195 TSRQF
-200 EEFMERY
+200 EEFMGRY
-207 GDMFPERP
+207 GDMFPENP
-215 RSLEEL
+215 RNLEEL

-246 LAALSASVLGDLG
+246 LAALSESVLGDLG
-259 LRYEL
+259 LQYEL
-264 DRLGRALRSRRPDLA
+264 DRLGRSLRSRRPDLP
-279 WDQGAAMDGEQP
+279 WDQGANMGGDQP

-298 TALEELADLESLEAT
+298 TALEELADLESLEST

-350 RELAE
+350 RELTE
-355 QGYLVREQGELRLTP
+355 QGYLVREQGELRLSP

-381 RRIFSSLDEGRRGDH
+381 RRVFSSLEEGRRGDH
-396 DVAGLGLAGEP
+396 DVPGLGLAGEP
-407 TGASRPWTFGD
+407 TGASRPWQFGD

-434 QGPRRPPGAVDD
+434 GGRRQPGGAV
-446 HDPPAPPSATLP
+446 A
-458 VRGPTV
+458 
-464 PEMGGLDADRGS
+464 
-476 TVPEVGGLDADRGS
+476 
-490 TVPGVGGLDAV
+490 
-501 RRPTVPGVGGLDAV
+501 
-515 RGPTGRGAGGF
+515 
-526 PRARAARPGVT
+526 

-569 EAWGTAKATALA
+569 ETWGMAKATALA

-594 LEIIGFSLLART
+594 LQVIGFSLLART
-606 VRPAE
+606 VRPAD

-658 EPDGYPLFDYPPD
+658 EPDGYPVFDYPPD

-691 INLFMLDDD
+691 INVFMLDDD

-741 RAR
+741 

>member
-16 EPPFDVARALD
+16 EPPFDVAKALD
-27 RLGDRVLRGDRA
+27 RLGERVLGGDST

-61 RQARDRRRQLRERG
+61 RQARDRRRELRQQG

-81 ERVRELLDQAVEQER
+81 EQVRELLDQAVEQER
-96 QTLFPDPS
+96 RALFPDPS

-126 QLADYRWRSPEAAAT
+126 QLADYQWRSPEAAAT

-163 ALAGASPEEL
+163 ALAGASPQEL
-173 QRIRDMIADLN
+173 QRIRDMLADLN

-207 GDMFPERP
+207 GDMFPENP

-221 VDALARRAAAA
+221 VDTLARRAAAA

-246 LAALSASVLGDLG
+246 LAGLAQSVLGDLG
-259 LRYEL
+259 FQYEL
-264 DRLGRALRSRRPDLA
+264 DRLGRSLRSRRPDLR
-279 WDQGAAMDGEQP
+279 WDQVAPMDGDQP

-298 TALEELADLESLEAT
+298 TALEELADLESLEAS

-350 RELAE
+350 RELTE
-355 QGYLVREQGELRLTP
+355 QGYLLREQGELKLTP

-381 RRIFSSLDEGRRGDH
+381 RRIFSTLEEGRRGDH
-396 DVAGLGLAGEP
+396 DIAGLGLAGEP
-407 TGASRPWTFGD
+407 TGASRPWQFGD
-418 EEPLDVV
+418 EQRLDVV
-425 RTVRNAVLR
+425 RTVRNAVMR
-434 QGPRRPPGAVDD
+434 QGPRQSGTA
-446 HDPPAPPSATLP
+446 
-458 VRGPTV
+458 
-464 PEMGGLDADRGS
+464 
-476 TVPEVGGLDADRGS
+476 
-490 TVPGVGGLDAV
+490 
-501 RRPTVPGVGGLDAV
+501 
-515 RGPTGRGAGGF
+515 
-526 PRARAARPGVT
+526 VT
-537 LAPDDFEVL
+537 LIPDDFEVE

-569 EAWGTAKATALA
+569 ETWGMAKSTALA

-594 LEIIGFSLLART
+594 LEVIGFSRLART
-606 VRPAE
+606 VRPAD
-611 LPDLDAAVGQGT
+611 LPDLEAAMWQGT

-647 VVTDGEPTAHL
+647 VITDGEPTAHL
-658 EPDGYPLFDYPPD
+658 EPDGYPAFDYPPD

-679 TEVTRLTRRRAT
+679 TEVTRLTRRGAT
-691 INLFMLDDD
+691 INVFMLDDE
-700 PRLVAFVDLIARLNG
+700 PRLVSFVDLIARLNG
-715 GRVFAPAPDRLGDYV
+715 GRMFAPSPDRLGDYV

>member
-27 RLGDRVLRGDRA
+27 RLGERVLAGDRA

-61 RQARDRRRQLRERG
+61 RQARDRRRELRERG

-81 ERVRELLDQAVEQER
+81 ERVRELLDQAVAQER
-96 QTLFPDPS
+96 QALFPDPS

-150 REVLDS
+150 REVLDA

-173 QRIRDMIADLN
+173 QRIRDMVADLN

-195 TQRQF
+195 TQRAF

-207 GDMFPERP
+207 GDMFPENP

-232 SRLAASLTPEQRAE
+232 SRLAASLSPEQRAE
-246 LAALSASVLGDLG
+246 LAALSQSVLGDLG
-259 LRYEL
+259 LQYEL
-264 DRLGRALRSRRPDLA
+264 DRLGRALRSRRPDLR
-279 WDQGAAMDGEQP
+279 WDQGAAMGGEQP

-298 TALEELADLESLEAT
+298 TALEELADLESLEAS

-350 RELAE
+350 RELTS
-355 QGYLVREQGELRLTP
+355 QGYLLREQGELRLTP

-418 EEPLDVV
+418 EGSVDAV
-425 RTVRNAVLR
+425 RTVRNAVMR
-434 QGPRRPPGAVDD
+434 QAPARFTGGATSAPPG
-446 HDPPAPPSATLP
+446 PPQHTRLK
-458 VRGPTV
+458 
-464 PEMGGLDADRGS
+464 LI
-476 TVPEVGGLDADRGS
+476 
-490 TVPGVGGLDAV
+490 
-501 RRPTVPGVGGLDAV
+501 
-515 RGPTGRGAGGF
+515 
-526 PRARAARPGVT
+526 
-537 LAPDDFEVL
+537 PDDFEVL

-560 DQSYSMLLR
+560 DQSLSMLLR
-569 EAWGTAKATALA
+569 ETWGMAKATALA

-606 VRPAE
+606 VRPAD
-611 LPDLDAAVGQGT
+611 LPDLDASVTQGT

-658 EPDGYPLFDYPPD
+658 EPDGRPIFDYPPD

-679 TEVTRLTRRRAT
+679 TEVNRLTRRRAT
-691 INLFMLDDD
+691 INVFMLDDD
-700 PRLVAFVDLIARLNG
+700 PRLIAFVDLVARLNG
-715 GRVFAPAPDRLGDYV
+715 GRVLAPAPDRLGDYV

-741 RAR
+741 RGR

>member
-1 MSYRYGAWRGGPDPL
+1 
-16 EPPFDVARALD
+16 
-27 RLGDRVLRGDRA
+27 
-39 ADALRNLLRQGMPG
+39 MPG

-61 RQARDRRRQLRERG
+61 RQARDRRRELRERG

-81 ERVRELLDQAVEQER
+81 EQVRELLDRAVEQER
-96 QTLFPDPS
+96 QALFPDPS

-114 DQLPPDTARAVR
+114 DPLPPDTARAVR
-126 QLADYRWRSPEAAAT
+126 ELADYQWRSPEAAAT

-163 ALAGASPEEL
+163 ALAGASPEEM
-173 QRIRDMIADLN
+173 QRIRDMVADLN

-207 GDMFPERP
+207 GDIFPENP

-246 LAALSASVLGDLG
+246 LAALSQSVLGDLG
-259 LRYEL
+259 LQYEL
-264 DRLGRALRSRRPDLA
+264 DRLGRSLRSRRPDLS
-279 WDQGAAMDGEQP
+279 WDQGAAMGGEQP

-298 TALEELADLESLEAT
+298 TALEELADLESLEAS

-350 RELAE
+350 RELTE
-355 QGYLVREQGELRLTP
+355 QGYLVREQGELKLSP

-381 RRIFSSLDEGRRGDH
+381 RRVFSSLDEGRRGDH
-396 DVAGLGLAGEP
+396 DVPGLGLAGEP
-407 TGASRPWTFGD
+407 TGASRPWVFGD

-434 QGPRRPPGAVDD
+434 GAEPGHRGGSSAPEWTGPASSTRPPG
-446 HDPPAPPSATLP
+446 
-458 VRGPTV
+458 
-464 PEMGGLDADRGS
+464 
-476 TVPEVGGLDADRGS
+476 
-490 TVPGVGGLDAV
+490 
-501 RRPTVPGVGGLDAV
+501 
-515 RGPTGRGAGGF
+515 
-526 PRARAARPGVT
+526 
-537 LAPDDFEVL
+537 PDDFEVA

-569 EAWGTAKATALA
+569 ETWGMAKATALA

-658 EPDGYPLFDYPPD
+658 EPDGYPIFDYPPD

-691 INLFMLDDD
+691 INVFMLDDD

-715 GRVFAPAPDRLGDYV
+715 GRVFAPSPDRLGDYV

-741 RAR
+741 RGR

>member
-27 RLGDRVLRGDRA
+27 RLGERVLSGDRA

-61 RQARDRRRQLRERG
+61 RQARDRRRELRERG

-96 QTLFPDPS
+96 QALFPDPS

-126 QLADYRWRSPEAAAT
+126 QLADYQWRSPEAAAT

-173 QRIRDMIADLN
+173 QRIRDMVADLN

-200 EEFMERY
+200 DEFMERY
-207 GDMFPERP
+207 GDMFPENP

-246 LAALSASVLGDLG
+246 LAALSESVLGDLG
-259 LRYEL
+259 LQYEL
-264 DRLGRALRSRRPDLA
+264 DRLGRALRSRRPDLP
-279 WDQGAAMDGEQP
+279 WDRGAPMGGEQP

-298 TALEELADLESLEAT
+298 TALEELADLESLESA

-350 RELAE
+350 RELTE
-355 QGYLVREQGELRLTP
+355 QGYLVREQGELKLSP

-381 RRIFSSLDEGRRGDH
+381 RRIFSTLDEGRRGDH

-407 TGASRPWTFGD
+407 TGASRPWVFGD
-418 EEPLDVV
+418 EQPLDVV

-434 QGPRRPPGAVDD
+434 GGPRRPGGAV
-446 HDPPAPPSATLP
+446 A
-458 VRGPTV
+458 
-464 PEMGGLDADRGS
+464 
-476 TVPEVGGLDADRGS
+476 
-490 TVPGVGGLDAV
+490 
-501 RRPTVPGVGGLDAV
+501 
-515 RGPTGRGAGGF
+515 
-526 PRARAARPGVT
+526 

-560 DQSYSMLLR
+560 DQSLSMLLR
-569 EAWGTAKATALA
+569 ETWGTAKSTALA

-594 LEIIGFSLLART
+594 LEVIGFSVLART

-611 LPDLDAAVGQGT
+611 LPDLEPSVEQGT

-647 VVTDGEPTAHL
+647 VITDGEPTAHL
-658 EPDGYPLFDYPPD
+658 EPDGYPLFYYPPD

-691 INLFMLDDD
+691 INVFMLDDD
-700 PRLVAFVDLIARLNG
+700 PRLVGFVDLIARLNG
-715 GRVFAPAPDRLGDYV
+715 GRVFAPSPDRLGDYV

>member
-27 RLGDRVLRGDRA
+27 RLGERVLQGDRA

-61 RQARDRRRQLRERG
+61 RQARDRRRELRERG

-81 ERVRELLDQAVEQER
+81 ERVRELLDQAVDQER
-96 QTLFPDPS
+96 QALFPDPS

-173 QRIRDMIADLN
+173 QRIRDMVADLN
-184 AMLEADARGED
+184 ALLEADARGED
-195 TQRQF
+195 TQRAF

-207 GDMFPERP
+207 GDMFPENP

-232 SRLAASLTPEQRAE
+232 SRLAASLSPEQRAE
-246 LAALSASVLGDLG
+246 LAALSQSVLGDLG
-259 LRYEL
+259 LQYEL
-264 DRLGRALRSRRPDLA
+264 DRLGRALRSRRPDLR
-279 WDQGAAMDGEQP
+279 WDQGAAVDGEQP

-298 TALEELADLESLEAT
+298 TALEELADLESLESA

-350 RELAE
+350 RELTS
-355 QGYLVREQGELRLTP
+355 QGYLLREQGELKLAP

-407 TGASRPWTFGD
+407 TGASRPWVFGD
-418 EEPLDVV
+418 EEPLD
-425 RTVRNAVLR
+425 A
-434 QGPRRPPGAVDD
+434 
-446 HDPPAPPSATLP
+446 
-458 VRGPTV
+458 
-464 PEMGGLDADRGS
+464 
-476 TVPEVGGLDADRGS
+476 
-490 TVPGVGGLDAV
+490 
-501 RRPTVPGVGGLDAV
+501 
-515 RGPTGRGAGGF
+515 
-526 PRARAARPGVT
+526 
-537 LAPDDFEVL
+537 
-546 ETERRT
+546 
-552 SAAVCLLV
+552 
-560 DQSYSMLLR
+560 
-569 EAWGTAKATALA
+569 
-581 LHSLVSTRYPQDA
+581 
-594 LEIIGFSLLART
+594 
-606 VRPAE
+606 
-611 LPDLDAAVGQGT
+611 
-623 NLHHALVLA
+623 
-632 GRHLDRHPEAEPVVL
+632 
-647 VVTDGEPTAHL
+647 
-658 EPDGYPLFDYPPD
+658 
-671 PRTIELTL
+671 
-679 TEVTRLTRRRAT
+679 
-691 INLFMLDDD
+691 
-700 PRLVAFVDLIARLNG
+700 
-715 GRVFAPAPDRLGDYV
+715 
-730 VSDYLRARRGR
+730 
-741 RAR
+741 

>member
-1 MSYRYGAWRGGPDPL
+1 MSHRYGAWRGGPDPL
-16 EPPFDVARALD
+16 EPPFDVAGALD
-27 RLGDRVLRGDRA
+27 RLGERVLSGERT
-39 ADALRNLLRQGMPG
+39 ADALRNLLRRGMPG

-61 RQARDRRRQLRERG
+61 RQARDRHRELRERG

-81 ERVRELLDQAVEQER
+81 ERVRELLDQAVEAER
-96 QTLFPDPS
+96 QALFPDPS

-126 QLADYRWRSPEAAAT
+126 QLADYRWRSPEAAAA

-173 QRIRDMIADLN
+173 QRIRDMVADLN

-200 EEFMERY
+200 EEFMQRY
-207 GDMFPERP
+207 GDMFPENP
-215 RSLEEL
+215 RTLEEL
-221 VDALARRAAAA
+221 IDALARRAAAA

-246 LAALSASVLGDLG
+246 LAALSESVLGDLG

-264 DRLGRALRSRRPDLA
+264 DRLGRSLRARRPDLP
-279 WDQGAAMDGEQP
+279 WDQGTAMGGEEP

-350 RELAE
+350 RELTE
-355 QGYLVREQGELRLTP
+355 QGYLLREQGELKLSP

-381 RRIFSSLDEGRRGDH
+381 RRVFSSLEEGRRGDH

-407 TGASRPWTFGD
+407 TGASRPWGFGD
-418 EEPLDVV
+418 EEPLDVP

-434 QGPRRPPGAVDD
+434 
-446 HDPPAPPSATLP
+446 
-458 VRGPTV
+458 
-464 PEMGGLDADRGS
+464 
-476 TVPEVGGLDADRGS
+476 
-490 TVPGVGGLDAV
+490 
-501 RRPTVPGVGGLDAV
+501 
-515 RGPTGRGAGGF
+515 GAGEPGRSAGRPLPAGPLGGF
-526 PRARAARPGVT
+526 GGEDSPPKESGLHQVRVR
-537 LAPDDFEVL
+537 LAPEDFEVQ

-569 EAWGTAKATALA
+569 ETWGMAKATALA

-594 LEIIGFSLLART
+594 LEIIGFSRLART
-606 VRPAE
+606 VRPAD
-611 LPDLDAAVGQGT
+611 LPDLDADVGQGT

-658 EPDGYPLFDYPPD
+658 EPDGYPWFAYPPER
-671 PRTIELTL
+671 RTIELTL
-679 TEVTRLTRRRAT
+679 TEVTRLTRRGAT
-691 INLFMLDDD
+691 VNVFMLDDD

-715 GRVFAPAPDRLGDYV
+715 GRVFAPSPDRLGDYV